1 MHRVSLTG
9 AQPGRPER
17 MAFAPSPDDPSFYKM
32 AVDEEHIYAVDLD
45 GLLRAPLTAG
55 ARFQDFWR
63 GPGPEVKGLAVTP
76 SHIYW
81 STETM
86 GATDCAAATI
96 YRKAKAPD
104 APAVVMVNYPGS
116 CPSWELLLHG
126 DYLYTVITSVQG
138 GAQIVRLRR

>member
-1 MHRVSLTG
+1 
-9 AQPGRPER
+9 
-17 MAFAPSPDDPSFYKM
+17 MALAPSPDDPSFYTI
-32 AVDEEHIYAVDLD
+32 AVDEAHIYAVDLD
-45 GLLRAPLTAG
+45 GLLRAPLNLG
-55 ARFQDFWR
+55 SRFQDFWR

-76 SHIYW
+76 THIYW

-86 GATDCAAATI
+86 GATDCSAATV
-96 YRKAKAPD
+96 YRKAKAVD
-104 APAVVMVNYPGS
+104 APAVVMASYPGS